1 MEKICWSCFKYIILV
16 FFTLSSSIA
25 IFANH
30 NSTHWDPVREIKKL
44 EDQNRRDDALDLAKL
59 YRENQSGD
67 SNKFAEIEKDLKY
80 TTLEKLRS
88 FTWNGVVKGE
98 VFDSYSGLGAVSADL
113 CLFGDIRDLCIQS
126 WKYLTGAKD
135 FDGMITI
142 LSGAGIGL
150 SSTTFLNG
158 TNALAKN
165 TIKYLKKVP
174 ATMNRGLLKTFLSG
188 KLSAENC
195 KKIWQ
200 LFKKTSGPCLA
211 PYPASAIFLIS
222 NISTLHQIS

>member
-1 MEKICWSCFKYIILV
+1 MLKICWSCFKYIVLASVTI
-16 FFTLSSSIA
+16 SSSIA

-44 EDQNRRDDALDLAKL
+44 EDQNRRDDALDLAKF
-59 YRENQSGD
+59 YRENQTND
-67 SNKFAEIEKDLKY
+67 SEKFAEIEKELKY
-80 TTLEKLRS
+80 TTAEKFIS
-88 FTWNGVVKGE
+88 FTWDGVVKGE
-98 VFDSYSGLGAVSADL
+98 VFDTYSGAGAISADL
-113 CLFGDIRDLCIQS
+113 CLFGDIRDLFIQS
-126 WKYLTGAKD
+126 WKYLTGAED
-135 FDGMITI
+135 FDKLITI

-158 TNALAKN
+158 TNALVKN

-174 ATMNRGLLKTFLSG
+174 ATMNRGLLKTFHSG

-200 LFKKTSGPCLA
+200 LFKKTSGPCLE
-211 PYPASAIFLIS
+211 PYPVSAIFEV
-222 NISTLHQIS
+222 

>member
-1 MEKICWSCFKYIILV
+1 MRKICWSCFKYIVLASVTI
-16 FFTLSSSIA
+16 SSSIA

-30 NSTHWDPVREIKKL
+30 NSAHWDPVREIKKL
-44 EDQNRRDDALDLAKL
+44 EDQNRRDDALDLAKF
-59 YRENQSGD
+59 YRENQTND
-67 SNKFAEIEKDLKY
+67 LEKFAEIEKELEY
-80 TTLEKLRS
+80 TTPEKIKS
-88 FTWNGVVKGE
+88 AVWNGVIKGE
-98 VFDSYSGLGAVSADL
+98 VYDSYSGIGAVSADL

-126 WKYLTGAKD
+126 WKYFTGAKD

-150 SSTTFLNG
+150 SSTAFLNG

-174 ATMNRGLLKTFLSG
+174 ATMNRGLLKTFHSG

-200 LFKKTSGPCLA
+200 LFKKTTGPCLA
-211 PYPASAIFLIS
+211 PYPASAMF
-222 NISTLHQIS
+222 QV